1 MKRSLILSLFSFL
14 FASCSINS
22 DVYTNEKDT
31 LNFQDFLQDSLIGWG
46 IFEDRG
52 GQVIKR
58 FRIDMEADWKGN
70 HCRFIENFSFSDGTK
85 QRREWQITQIDKSHF
100 EAVANDSVGIGKG
113 TVFGNSVHWE
123 YHIAIDTESFGKQTV
138 KFDYWM
144 HKIDDDT
151 LMNRANVTKLGI
163 KMGEVSVVF
172 RKAKAIP

>member
-22 DVYTNEKDT
+22 DVYTNEKNT
-31 LNFQDFLQDSLIGWG
+31 LNFQDFLQDNLIGWG

-58 FRIDMEADWKGN
+58 FRIDMEADWKDN
-70 HCRFIENFSFSDGTK
+70 RCRFIENFSFSDGTK
-85 QRREWQITQIDKSHF
+85 QRREWQITQIDAGHF

-113 TVFGNSVHWE
+113 TLFGDSVHWE
-123 YHIAIDTESFGKQTV
+123 YHIAVNTESYGKQTV

-151 LMNRANVTKLGI
+151 LMNRANVTKWGV
-163 KMGEVSVVF
+163 KMGEVSVLF
-172 RKAKAIP
+172 RKRKTP